1 MLINLEMIPLVSDHK
16 ENSGI
21 NKEIT
26 EPHSEPCQISNMGR
40 FAKIVN
46 GL

>member
-1 MLINLEMIPLVSDHK
+1 MLINSEMIPLVSDHK

-26 EPHSEPCQISNMGR
+26 EPHSEPYQISNMGFMR
-40 FAKIVN
+40 K
-46 GL
+46 